1 MARIDV
7 EEHALGL
14 TWVVAEPM
22 ERAFHA
28 LVYDGRVWLVDPLD
42 GPEMDDAEA
51 LGEPAGVLQLLDR
64 HNRDCAEIAA
74 RLGVPHLRVP
84 DAVPA
89 SPFEAIPAVRI
100 PRWQETALWWPRKKA
115 LVVAE
120 VLAANP
126 MHAGEQRVGMHLF
139 LRPWPP
145 GSLRDYRP
153 EHLLLGHGR
162 GVHGVAATAGLQTAY
177 ERTRRDLP
185 RVIRELPRTIR
196 AGSGRNSQKSLT
208 D

>member
-1 MARIDV
+1 MAPIKV

-14 TWVVAEPM
+14 TWVVQEPM

-28 LVYDGRVWLVDPLD
+28 LLDDGRVWLVDPLD
-42 GPEMDDAEA
+42 GPEIEDAVA

-84 DAVPA
+84 DAVPG
-89 SPFEAIPAVRI
+89 SPFEAIAAVRV
-100 PRWQETALWWPRKKA
+100 PRWRETALWWPAKKG

-126 MHAGEQRVGMHLF
+126 MHTGGQQRVGMHLF

-145 GSLRDYRP
+145 SSLRGYKP

-162 GVHGVAATAGLQTAY
+162 SVHGPEAAVAVESAY
-177 ERTRRDLP
+177 ARARQDLP
-185 RVIRELPRTIR
+185 RVLWRLPGAVR
-196 AGSGRNSQKSLT
+196 S
-208 D
+208 

>member
-1 MARIDV
+1 MRSIEV

-28 LVYDGRVWLVDPLD
+28 LVDDGAVWLVDPLD
-42 GPEMDDAEA
+42 GPEMEDAA
-51 LGEPAGVLQLLDR
+51 GLGEPAGVLQLLDR

-74 RLGVPHLRVP
+74 RLGVPHLKVP
-84 DAVPA
+84 DAVPG
-89 SPFEAIPAVRI
+89 SPFEAIPALRV
-100 PRWQETALWWPRKKA
+100 PRWRETALWWPQKKA

-126 MHAGEQRVGMHLF
+126 MHTGGRQPVGVHFL

-145 GSLRDYRP
+145 SSLRGYRP
-153 EHLLLGHGR
+153 EHLLLGHGH
-162 GVHGVAATAGLQTAY
+162 GVHGPAAATDLEAAY
-177 ERTRRDLP
+177 ARARRDLP
-185 RVIRELPRTIR
+185 RVLWGLPGAVR
-196 AGSGRNSQKSLT
+196 G
-208 D
+208 